1 MRDVWIATT
10 LIRRC
15 APPSPARA
23 GEGGDNPARS
33 LRVDGTNRHECIA
46 MTAAAQPVQRSRRR
60 RWLPYI
66 LSLPALI
73 VCIGIL
79 IPFVTAVYYSMLRY
93 RLNLPAL
100 KGFIWFNNYISFL
113 SDPEFWNTVRV
124 SLLYTGLTVGVEVLF
139 GLAIALLLQRRTL
152 FNNMVSIALLLPL
165 MTAPALA
172 ALMWKLM
179 TNPNFG
185 VLSYLVQS
193 VGVSNFKWASAPS
206 TALFTV
212 VLVDVWVYTPFIM
225 ILLLAGLR
233 SLPTQPFE
241 AAALDG
247 VPRRFVFFRIT
258 LPMLLPYM
266 MTAAL
271 FRLLDAIQQF
281 DIIYPMTQGGPG
293 NTLLVFQVRAYLEF
307 YSYTNVAKSATL
319 LVILWAITYALSNVF
334 VKQHL
339 KLRERARGLA

>member
-1 MRDVWIATT
+1 
-10 LIRRC
+10 
-15 APPSPARA
+15 
-23 GEGGDNPARS
+23 
-33 LRVDGTNRHECIA
+33 
-46 MTAAAQPVQRSRRR
+46 
-60 RWLPYI
+60 
-66 LSLPALI
+66 
-73 VCIGIL
+73 
-79 IPFVTAVYYSMLRY
+79 VTAVYYSMMRY
-93 RLNLPAL
+93 RLNLPYM
-100 KGFIWFNNYISFL
+100 KGFIWFGNYESFL
-113 SDPEFWNTVRV
+113 TDSAFWNTVRV
-124 SLLYTGLTVGVEVLF
+124 SLEYTALTVGVELVF
-139 GLAIALLLQRRTL
+139 GLVIALLLQKRTR
-152 FNNMVSIALLLPL
+152 FNNLVSILLLLPL

-185 VLSYLVQS
+185 VLSYLVQLM
-193 VGVSNFKWASAPS
+193 GVDNFKWASSPS

-258 LPMLLPYM
+258 LPMLTPYII
-266 MTAAL
+266 TASL
-271 FRLLDAIQQF
+271 FRLLDSIQQF

-293 NTLLVFQVRAYLEF
+293 DTLLVFQVRAYLDF
-307 YSYTNVAKSATL
+307 YQYTNVGRSAAEL
-319 LVILWAITYALSNVF
+319 MILWAITYALSNVF
-334 VKQHL
+334 IKQWL

>member
-1 MRDVWIATT
+1 MTLRARAADRHRRRTQPSIFGARIMNATT
-10 LIRRC
+10 DTTTLSPPAVRARRI
-15 APPSPARA
+15 
-23 GEGGDNPARS
+23 G
-33 LRVDGTNRHECIA
+33 L
-46 MTAAAQPVQRSRRR
+46 
-60 RWLPYI
+60 LPYI

-79 IPFVTAVYYSMLRY
+79 VPFVTAVYYSLLRY
-93 RLNLPAL
+93 RLNLPAMR
-100 KGFIWFNNYISFL
+100 GFIWFDNYIAFL

-124 SLLYTGLTVGVEVLF
+124 SLLYTGLTVGVEVLL
-139 GLAIALLLQRRTL
+139 GLAIAMLLQKQTR
-152 FNNMVSIALLLPL
+152 FNNLASILLLLPL

-185 VLSYLVQS
+185 VLSYFVQLM
-193 VGVSNFKWASAPS
+193 GVKDFKWASAPS
-206 TALFTV
+206 SALFTV

-233 SLPTQPFE
+233 SLPRQPFE

-258 LPMLLPYM
+258 LPMLLPYL

-281 DIIYPMTQGGPG
+281 DIIYSMTQGGPG
-293 NTLLVFQVRAYLEF
+293 NTLLVFQVRSYLEF
-307 YSYTNVAKSATL
+307 YQYTNVAKSAAL
-319 LVILWAITYALSNVF
+319 LVILWAITYGLSNVF
-334 VKQHL
+334 IKQHL
-339 KLRERARGLA
+339 KLRERARGLS

>member
-1 MRDVWIATT
+1 
-10 LIRRC
+10 
-15 APPSPARA
+15 
-23 GEGGDNPARS
+23 
-33 LRVDGTNRHECIA
+33 
-46 MTAAAQPVQRSRRR
+46 MTADVVQTAPVPRRR
-60 RWLPYI
+60 RMRFLPYL

-79 IPFVTAVYYSMLRY
+79 IPFITAIYYSLLRY
-93 RLNLPAL
+93 RLNMPMM
-100 KGFIWFNNYISFL
+100 KGFIWFQNYTGFL

-124 SLLYTGLTVGVEVLF
+124 SLLYTGFTVGAEVLL
-139 GLAIALLLQRRTL
+139 GLAIAVLLQRQTR
-152 FNNMVSIALLLPL
+152 FNNVASVLLLLPL

-179 TNPNFG
+179 TNPGFG
-185 VLSYLVQS
+185 ILSYLLQL
-193 VGVSNFKWASAPS
+193 VGVTNFRWASDPS
-206 TALFTV
+206 SALFTV
-212 VLVDVWVYTPFIM
+212 VLVDIWVYTPFIM

-233 SLPTQPFE
+233 SLPRQPFE

-258 LPMLLPYM
+258 LPMLAPYL

-271 FRLLDAIQQF
+271 FRLLDSIQQF
-281 DIIYPMTQGGPG
+281 DIIYSMTQGGPG
-293 NTLLVFQVRAYLEF
+293 NTLMVFQVRAYLDF
-307 YSYTNVAKSATL
+307 YQYTNVAKSAAL
-319 LVILWAITYALSNVF
+319 LVILWAITYALSNIF